1 MATTLKI
8 TAKNQ
13 VTFKKEY
20 LQHLG
25 IGTGDELEV
34 FKLPGGEL
42 KIRAKQSRSKSA
54 RDFAGCMENVAGVHL
69 SVEEINEVIA
79 DAAAEA
85 GMTEL
90 EKKA

>member
-34 FKLPGGEL
+34 LKLPGGEL
-42 KIRAKQSRSKSA
+42 RIRAKQNRLKSA

-69 SVEEINEVIA
+69 SVEEINEAIA
-79 DAAAEA
+79 DAAAESGIA
-85 GMTEL
+85 GL
-90 EKKA
+90 EKNI